1 MNSKTKKAI
10 PLFLFI
16 IGIFFLP
23 QCNNPTSKS
32 PDETN
37 VTDSTSATSDSTK
50 TSEASIKSEI
60 TCPECGHKKMEE
72 MPTDVC
78 LLTYTCEK
86 CTTVLHPREGD
97 CCVFCTYGTHKCP
110 SIQEG
115 S

>member
-1 MNSKTKKAI
+1 MTKIISLSIFMLGALFLIQCSNPNSKAPDSKPTK
-10 PLFLFI
+10 
-16 IGIFFLP
+16 
-23 QCNNPTSKS
+23 
-32 PDETN
+32 
-37 VTDSTSATSDSTK
+37 DSTIVTSDSTK

-60 TCPECGHKKMEE
+60 TCPKCGHKKMEE

-78 LLTYTCEK
+78 LLTYTCEN
-86 CTTVLHPREGD
+86 CSAVLHPNEGD

>member
-1 MNSKTKKAI
+1 MQKTI
-10 PLFLFI
+10 LSFIFI
-16 IGIFFLP
+16 ISTFFLI
-23 QCNNPTSKS
+23 QCNNPDSK
-32 PDETN
+32 E
-37 VTDSTSATSDSTK
+37 TDSKQTKDSTMVSEDSVNI
-50 TSEASIKSEI
+50 TEASIKSEI

-86 CTTVLHPREGD
+86 CSAILHPKKGD